1 MYIGIKFKNLIIYL
15 YLDFILI
22 VFVICMFDEIED
34 CLN

>member
-34 CLN
+34 CLK

>member
-1 MYIGIKFKNLIIYL
+1 MYIGIKFKYFIIYL

-22 VFVICMFDEIED
+22 VFVIFMFDEIED